1 MFANNTGE
9 NKVLLLSAALCLTFI
24 ANQYL
29 WLLGHNDISSV
40 LIGVSILTILFFVLK
55 TARGNS
61 GVTLAVLLLCFLC
74 VMSLGSATD
83 GWDARSIW
91 LFHAKR
97 IYLDNNLLAQFDNYA
112 AFSHNDYPVLLPA
125 LSATLAKIIGHWN
138 EVFPKATN
146 ILFMAPPLLVIGLI
160 FTPPRFSFLFIAGL
174 FSITGSNLIN
184 GYMDGIL
191 SLYIV
196 ATLILLA
203 ILFLGWKDKLN
214 ISKPAL
220 TAAAMAHLSVLAG
233 IKNEG
238 TMAALIILF
247 CLLLSLA
254 IARIRINI
262 PKLLLVFLPGFILS
276 AIWLLLGHRYG
287 ITNDVATSGSFM
299 STFTARL
306 MDAGSLTL
314 IVVALYH
321 QTWSV
326 SLLLIIG
333 LIYMY
338 QFNQSTIKTVGFL
351 LCFGLLYSFSLFFV
365 YLGTPHDLL
374 WHLATSARRT
384 TQPVF
389 LTFMACFLVLFMDIA
404 SANSTLKIKQP

>member
-1 MFANNTGE
+1 MFANNASE
-9 NKVLLLSAALCLTFI
+9 NKTLLLSAALCLTFI
-24 ANQYL
+24 TNQYL
-29 WLLGHNDISSV
+29 WLLGHNYISSA
-40 LIGVSILTILFFVLK
+40 LIGVSILTILFWVLK
-55 TARGNS
+55 SAKNNS
-61 GVTLAVLLLCFLC
+61 GVTFAVLILCFLS

-112 AFSHNDYPVLLPA
+112 AYSHNDYPVLLPA

-160 FTPPRFSFLFIAGL
+160 FKPLRYSFLFITGL
-174 FSITGSNLIN
+174 FSITGSYLIN

-191 SLYIV
+191 ALYVV

-214 ISKPAL
+214 ISRWAL
-220 TAAAMAHLSVLAG
+220 TAATMAHLSILAG

-238 TMAALIILF
+238 SMAALIILF
-247 CLLLSLA
+247 CLLLSLT
-254 IARIRINI
+254 IDRVRINL

-276 AIWLLLGHRYG
+276 AIWLLLCHQYG
-287 ITNDVATSGSFM
+287 IVNDVASSGNFM
-299 STFTARL
+299 SAFTGRL
-306 MDAGSLTL
+306 MDAGSLSL
-314 IVVALYH
+314 IVIALYYK
-321 QTWSV
+321 TWSLL
-326 SLLLIIG
+326 LLLIIG

-338 QFNQSTIKTVGFL
+338 QFDQATIRAAGFL

-365 YLGTPHDLL
+365 YLGTPHDLP
-374 WHLATSARRT
+374 WHLVTSASRT

-389 LTFMACFLVLFMDIA
+389 LAFMACFLMLLIEIA
-404 SANSTLKIKQP
+404 PDDNTMKIKRF